1 MKKLI
6 CVGGSMGVGKT
17 TVCQK
22 LKSELDHSVFLD
34 GDWCW
39 NMNPFIVNDETKE
52 MVMNNIVF
60 QLNSFIHCSC
70 FDYVIFGW
78 VMHEQGIIDD
88 LMSRLDLKD
97 IDVLQVSLVCDEEKL
112 KKQLEKD
119 IHLGIREP
127 DILER
132 SLERLACYEE
142 LSTLKID
149 TTSLSVEETVQRLK
163 ELIKQ

>member
-6 CVGGSMGVGKT
+6 CVGGTMGIGKT
-17 TVCQK
+17 TICQK
-22 LKSELDHSVFLD
+22 LKYELEHSAFLD

-39 NMNPFIVNDETKE
+39 DMNPFVVNDETKD
-52 MVMNNIVF
+52 MVMNNIAF

-70 FDYVIFGW
+70 IDYVIFGW
-78 VMHEQGIIDD
+78 VMHEQSIIDD
-88 LMSRLDLKD
+88 LMKRLDLKD
-97 IDVLQVSLVCDEEKL
+97 VDVIQVSLICDEDRL

-119 IHLGIREP
+119 IRLGIRKHDVITRSIE
-127 DILER
+127 IL
-132 SLERLACYEE
+132 SCYEG

-163 ELIKQ
+163 ELIEE